1 MDQSRGTADQANT
14 EEFNKEI
21 SEHVARKTNA
31 YPGGATMPDLSD
43 SHGED
48 MTKLI
53 EAAGAAGAD
62 MTALE
67 AVAEYMATVYE
78 DTRTVKYQR
87 GFPLE
92 TIYGVPGGHG
102 KTHYQL
108 VVNCTDLL
116 PEEQDGMVLCSGQ
129 TQLRWYAD
137 KVAEFHLTFEK
148 SEYAI
153 TALAT
158 SLVHL
163 PLHCVPLGSD
173 DFQLTDVCIPRGRVF
188 HPRQTRT
195 GNAER
200 QLHVISEQLRGHTT
214 KDLKKQLRGMGFI
227 ESAIKGARGLPAYM
241 EKITNSIRLVAVTEE
256 AANNI
261 ESKALAF
268 PGLTEYSVQRI
279 RPSLTNRNEDETEI
293 IVVDKGSSINVA
305 TDLPDLVRAIREL
318 FTQAG
323 LGEEGEHLKLLP
335 ATTVR
340 PGTDPEKLETYLRMR
355 ATRGGNL
362 FTGLASEA
370 AYEWLGKQDRRTVRF
385 SLPSKNRFYLL
396 QHSDFSRTGDKFKGK
411 RRQAAPSAWGTGQTE
426 AVVQALE
433 DKLTSQW
440 ANVVKGGSTGDEEI
454 LKLRNAVEK
463 LEDTCKNGFKES
475 VQATN
480 QVSSKVDG
488 VNASVI
494 DLTDETRTF
503 NTKHL
508 GIAGEILESFSNSN
522 KALAKLLKGHHT
534 PEPTKKVLRR
544 PREAT
549 SDSEASMEIDE
560 GTRAELRRLQRARDK
575 SDERKKLEEPRTSR
589 NHRTKT

>member
-1 MDQSRGTADQANT
+1 MDHSRGTADQANT
-14 EEFNKEI
+14 EEFNKKI

-67 AVAEYMATVYE
+67 AVAEYMATV
-78 DTRTVKYQR
+78 
-87 GFPLE
+87 
-92 TIYGVPGGHG
+92 
-102 KTHYQL
+102 
-108 VVNCTDLL
+108 
-116 PEEQDGMVLCSGQ
+116 
-129 TQLRWYAD
+129 
-137 KVAEFHLTFEK
+137 
-148 SEYAI
+148 
-153 TALAT
+153 
-158 SLVHL
+158 
-163 PLHCVPLGSD
+163 
-173 DFQLTDVCIPRGRVF
+173 
-188 HPRQTRT
+188 
-195 GNAER
+195 
-200 QLHVISEQLRGHTT
+200 
-214 KDLKKQLRGMGFI
+214 
-227 ESAIKGARGLPAYM
+227 
-241 EKITNSIRLVAVTEE
+241 
-256 AANNI
+256 
-261 ESKALAF
+261 
-268 PGLTEYSVQRI
+268 
-279 RPSLTNRNEDETEI
+279 NEDETEI

-323 LGEEGEHLKLLP
+323 LGEEAKI
-335 ATTVR
+335 A
-340 PGTDPEKLETYLRMR
+340 
-355 ATRGGNL
+355 
-362 FTGLASEA
+362 FT
-370 AYEWLGKQDRRTVRF
+370 
-385 SLPSKNRFYLL
+385 YLL

-433 DKLTSQW
+433 GKLASQW

-463 LEDTCKNGFKES
+463 LEDTCKHGFKES

-480 QVSSKVDG
+480 QVSTKVDG

-494 DLTDETRTF
+494 DLTEETRTF
-503 NTKHL
+503 NAKHL
-508 GIAGEILESFSNSN
+508 GIASDILESFSNSN

-560 GTRAELRRLQRARDK
+560 GTRDELRRLQRARDK
-575 SDERKKLEEPRTSR
+575 SDERKKLAEPRTSR
-589 NHRTKT
+589 SHRTKT

>member
-1 MDQSRGTADQANT
+1 MWSYEPPFNPEPLTAAMLGAIPKSDFKGLGNISWSRPMEDLFAGSVREVLDGSSMTPLRGMSLSRPSTRRELIDLSDNDADDAEDDDDDEPFDNKSAILATQENHEEMKQKGMHIVLYGHANT

-31 YPGGATMPDLSD
+31 YPGGATMPDLCD
-43 SHGED
+43 THGED

-53 EAAGAAGAD
+53 EAA
-62 MTALE
+62 
-67 AVAEYMATVYE
+67 
-78 DTRTVKYQR
+78 
-87 GFPLE
+87 
-92 TIYGVPGGHG
+92 
-102 KTHYQL
+102 
-108 VVNCTDLL
+108 
-116 PEEQDGMVLCSGQ
+116 VLCSGQ

-153 TALAT
+153 AALAT

-173 DFQLTDVCIPRGRVF
+173 DFQ
-188 HPRQTRT
+188 
-195 GNAER
+195 
-200 QLHVISEQLRGHTT
+200 
-214 KDLKKQLRGMGFI
+214 
-227 ESAIKGARGLPAYM
+227 
-241 EKITNSIRLVAVTEE
+241 
-256 AANNI
+256 
-261 ESKALAF
+261 
-268 PGLTEYSVQRI
+268 RI
-279 RPSLTNRNEDETEI
+279 RPSLMNRNEDETEI

-305 TDLPDLVRAIREL
+305 TDLPDLVSAIREI

-323 LGEEGEHLKLLP
+323 LGEEGEHLKQLP

-340 PGTDPEKLETYLRMR
+340 PGTDPEKPGTYMRMR
-355 ATRGGNL
+355 VTRGGNL

-370 AYEWLGKQDRRTVRF
+370 AYEWLGKQDRHTVRF

-396 QHSDFSRTGDKFKGK
+396 QHSDFSRTADKFKGK

-433 DKLTSQW
+433 DKLTCQW
-440 ANVVKGGSTGDEEI
+440 ANVVKGGAAGDEEI

-463 LEDTCKNGFKES
+463 LEDTCKNGFTES

-494 DLTDETRTF
+494 DLTEETRSF

-508 GIAGEILESFSNSN
+508 GIASDILESFSNSN
-522 KALAKLLKGHHT
+522 KALAKLLKSHRT
-534 PEPTKKVLRR
+534 PEPAKKVLRR

-549 SDSEASMEIDE
+549 SDSEPNMEIDE
-560 GTRAELRRLQRARDK
+560 DTRAEFRRLQRAREK
-575 SDERKKLEEPRTSR
+575 SDERKKLEEPRSSR
-589 NHRTKT
+589 SQRTRT